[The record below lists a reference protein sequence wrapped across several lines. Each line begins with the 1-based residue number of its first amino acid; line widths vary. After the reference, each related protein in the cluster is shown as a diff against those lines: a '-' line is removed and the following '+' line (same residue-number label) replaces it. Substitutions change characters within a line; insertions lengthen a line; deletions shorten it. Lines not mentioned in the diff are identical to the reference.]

1 MSIKRVADSFWCG
14 MEVDVMTSVKG
25 DYTENYN
32 KAECKVEKISKK
44 ATANEVVKKYTEQKK
59 DEEKLDE
66 VKGKKEPTEKQI
78 KSALEQA
85 NHQAKMKQTACE
97 FTYDEDTKRIS
108 ITVKDKDTDE
118 IIREIPGDET
128 LEMISRIWELA
139 GILIDEKR

>member
-1 MSIKRVADSFWCG
+1 
-14 MEVDVMTSVKG
+14 MTGVKG
-25 DYTENYN
+25 DYTEKYN

-44 ATANEVVKKYTEQKK
+44 VTTSEVAKKYTEQKK
-59 DEEKLDE
+59 EEEKAGE
-66 VKGKKEPTEKQI
+66 SKGTKEPTEKQI

-85 NHQAKMKQTACE
+85 NQQAKMKQTACE

-118 IIREIPGDET
+118 IIREIPGEET